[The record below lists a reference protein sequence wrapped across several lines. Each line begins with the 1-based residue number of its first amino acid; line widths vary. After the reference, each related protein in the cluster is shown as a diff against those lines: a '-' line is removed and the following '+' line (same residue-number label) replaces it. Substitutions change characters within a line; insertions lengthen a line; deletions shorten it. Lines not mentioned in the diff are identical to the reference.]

1 MSAAGCFHGPGN
13 LHHGVVETIV
23 AGRTNLLSSTGQK
36 ILIQDIILHPDYDIA
51 TGYNNIAIVKL
62 STPLQ
67 FNSNVQPAC
76 LPNGTFN
83 PEGGTTAFVSGW
95 DITPKLKFFYV
106 QKLDNNVCTKY
117 LQEIGDLKF
126 VSPNMVCS
134 ITRNNGD
141 TCNGEEGGPLIVPG
155 RSS

>member
-13 LHHGVVETIV
+13 LHHGVDETIV
-23 AGRTNLLSSTGQK
+23 AGRTNLSSSTGQK

-51 TGYNNIAIVKL
+51 TGSNNIAIVKL

-95 DITPKLKFFYV
+95 GITPKLKFFDV
-106 QKLDNNVCTKY
+106 QKINHDVCTK
-117 LQEIGDLKF
+117 LLREIDDF
-126 VSPNMVCS
+126 RTFSPKMVCS
-134 ITRNNGD
+134 IARNNGD
-141 TCNGEEGGPLIVPG
+141 ACNGHEGGPLIVPG